1 MPSDTQQPHLI
12 RKLGAVSAIAIVV
25 GSTIGSGIFRSPSGI
40 AEKLPAPGPMMAAW
54 VFGGIFA
61 LCGALTLME
70 LGGAFPYAGGLYVFI
85 REAYGR
91 LTAFLFGWAQLVL
104 IRPVSIAAVALVFGE
119 YAMRLTGGNP
129 ESAEFARSSTFLAIG
144 AIVLVAVVN
153 YRGVTWG
160 AAVQVATTIAKCAGL
175 LVLIVLAFAIG
186 LPKTGGH
193 FSPVFTDGSFSF
205 SAFGLALVSVLWA
218 FDGWSDVTYVG
229 GEVINPRKNLPR
241 AILWGTLIIT
251 AFYLLSNLAYL
262 SVFSIGQIQ
271 KSPQV
276 AADVMQ
282 ALIGPIG
289 LVFIVATV
297 MISTFGTLNGS
308 MLTSPRV
315 FFALAEDKL
324 FFPAVAKVHPKFE
337 TPFVSTLMTACLG
350 IVYVSVAKFGDLA
363 DAFVTAMVP
372 FYCLAVASIF
382 VFRAREKSSG
392 RVRMEYG
399 DIEPIASDAAESDA
413 EGSILNS
420 PPYDPPVRTPLYPV
434 VPALFVLSTIM
445 LLVNALIDPTSRILT
460 LAVLGG
466 ILFGIPIYFVSVG
479 RPSKLES

>member
-1 MPSDTQQPHLI
+1 MSLNSQEPHLT
-12 RKLGAVSAIAIVV
+12 RKLGAVSAIAVVV

-40 AEKLPAPGPMMAAW
+40 ADKLPTPGPMLAAW

-70 LGGAFPYAGGLYVFI
+70 VGGAFPYAGGLYVFI

-91 LTAFLFGWAQLVL
+91 LAAFLFGWAQLVL
-104 IRPVSIAAVALVFGE
+104 IRPVSIAAVAIVFGE
-119 YAMRLTGGNP
+119 YAMRLTGGDP
-129 ESAEFARSSTFLAIG
+129 DSPAFAQSATMLAIG
-144 AIVLVAVVN
+144 AIVIVGAIN

-160 AAVQVATTIAKCAGL
+160 SAVQVATTIAKCTGL
-175 LVLIVLAFAIG
+175 LVLIVLAFTIG
-186 LPKTGGH
+186 LPRTGGH
-193 FSPVFTDGSFSF
+193 FLPAFTEGSFTV

-229 GEVINPRKNLPR
+229 GEVKDPRKNLPK

-251 AFYLLSNLAYL
+251 AFYLLANLAYL
-262 SVFSIGQIQ
+262 SVFSIGEI
-271 KSPQV
+271 KGSKQV

-282 ALIGPIG
+282 TLIGPFG
-289 LVFIVATV
+289 VVFIVATV

-324 FFPAVAKVHPKFE
+324 FFSAVAKVHPKFE
-337 TPFVSTLMTACLG
+337 TPYVSTIMTCGLG
-350 IVYVSVAKFGDLA
+350 VIYVSIAQFGDLA

-372 FYCLAVASIF
+372 FYCLAVGSIF
-382 VFRAREKSSG
+382 VFRSREMTSG
-392 RVRMEYG
+392 R
-399 DIEPIASDAAESDA
+399 IEQMSSTESLHSDAPETVEESA
-413 EGSILNS
+413 VPNR
-420 PPYDPPVRTPLYPV
+420 PPYDPPVRTPLYPI

-445 LLVNALIDPTSRILT
+445 LLVNALVDAGSRKLT

-466 ILFGIPIYFVSVG
+466 ILVGIPIYFCTVG
-479 RPSKLES
+479 KSPRVNL